1 MPILQA
7 AEIGLDESG
16 ITEYSPS
23 CKNSNFPICIE
34 KIEVDKDKMVF
45 INVFA
50 DIDSLPDVSFDTTSE
65 KMEYSSRL
73 MKLLLAMYNP
83 GIKEINGGDYEPLS
97 LNLKG
102 YKAENIVILLKAVSK
117 KNYYTG
123 FSTLEEGE
131 EMSSVIT
138 GPQIPIDYYYSQK
151 KERKDT
157 IKSIK
162 DRRLPA
168 EEIGLDESGITE
180 YSPSCKNSNVPICI
194 EKIEVGKD
202 KMVFINVFADIDSLP
217 DVSLDTTDEKM
228 TFSVGL
234 MELFLAAYNP
244 KVKEIKGG
252 DYEPLSLNLKGYKAE
267 NIVILLR
274 AVSNKSY
281 YVGYA
286 TLEED
291 NEMTGITIGNEEPI
305 DYYYSKGKD
314 RKDRIK
320 RIKDRQQSEN

>member
-1 MPILQA
+1 MRKLVYLLFIFFSSLPILQA

-102 YKAENIVILLKAVSK
+102 YKAENIVILLKAVS
-117 KNYYTG
+117 
-123 FSTLEEGE
+123 
-131 EMSSVIT
+131 
-138 GPQIPIDYYYSQK
+138 
-151 KERKDT
+151 
-157 IKSIK
+157 
-162 DRRLPA
+162 
-168 EEIGLDESGITE
+168 
-180 YSPSCKNSNVPICI
+180 
-194 EKIEVGKD
+194 
-202 KMVFINVFADIDSLP
+202 
-217 DVSLDTTDEKM
+217 
-228 TFSVGL
+228 
-234 MELFLAAYNP
+234 
-244 KVKEIKGG
+244 
-252 DYEPLSLNLKGYKAE
+252 
-267 NIVILLR
+267 
-274 AVSNKSY
+274 NKSY

-305 DYYYSKGKD
+305 DYYYSNEKY
-314 RKDRIK
+314 RIK